1 MATHA
6 FLLVASSLTST
17 LKGYTLLHK
26 RLYCHLKA
34 IFNVQEMYAW
44 LLVFMKGGR
53 CIPHFRDGEWLSPIL
68 GIRQEFA

>member
-1 MATHA
+1 MAIHA

-17 LKGYTLLHK
+17 VKGYTLLHK

-44 LLVFMKGGR
+44 LLVFMKGG
-53 CIPHFRDGEWLSPIL
+53 GVSPIF
-68 GIRQEFA
+68 GMGNGYPPFSG